1 MMVSEKAFVADCENA
16 SVTVTVKFEVPA
28 LVGVPE
34 MVPVELRARFAGSD
48 PETRLQTR
56 VPVPPLAWRV

>member
-1 MMVSEKAFVADCENA
+1 MVSAKAFVADSDKA
-16 SVTVTVKFEVPA
+16 SVTLTVKFEVPV

-34 MVPVELRARFAGSD
+34 MVPVELRVRLAGSD
-48 PETRLQTR
+48 PAETPQTR

>member
-1 MMVSEKAFVADCENA
+1 MVSEKALVADSDKA
-16 SVTVTVKFEVPA
+16 SVTFTVKFDVPA

-34 MVPVELRARFAGSD
+34 MVPVELRVRFAGSA